1 MRLDL
6 IGEFTVTRY
15 FVDSDAVLAATSSAH
30 STIAR
35 VQADIQTLTSQLQSL
50 QSSWGGSAATAFQDV
65 LMQWKSTHS
74 QVEGQ
79 LVALTQT
86 LGQVAQHYEALE
98 QQNTQLFLR

>member
-1 MRLDL
+1 M
-6 IGEFTVTRY
+6 TRY
-15 FVDSDAVLAATSSAH
+15 FIDSDAVFAATSSAQ

-35 VQADIQTLTSQLQSL
+35 VQADIHTLTSQLQAL

-65 LMQWKSTHS
+65 LMQWKGTHA
-74 QVEGQ
+74 QVEAQ
-79 LVALTQT
+79 LVGLTQT